1 MDAVVGGATEEENAM
16 KVQGG
21 LTNYGQAIG
30 ILMLD
35 TVFPRIPGDIGNA
48 TTFPFPVRYRVVKG
62 ASLSRVVKQCDP
74 TLIQP
79 FIEGAQELER
89 DGVKAIT
96 TSCGFLAAFQP
107 QIADSVKV
115 PVFTSSLIQV
125 HMARALIR
133 RDQKVG
139 VITARAQSLTAQHLR
154 GVGIQDIPVVVVG
167 MDESPE
173 FSGTFIEGKANLDVE
188 RAAAEMTSVATR
200 LIQLYPEVGAIVLE
214 CTNMPPFAK
223 HVQNATGL
231 PVFDIV
237 TLVNYAYSAT
247 QRQRFRGAM

>member
-1 MDAVVGGATEEENAM
+1 M

-48 TTFPFPVRYRVVKG
+48 TTFPFPVRHRVVKG
-62 ASLSRVVKQCDP
+62 ASMTRVIKECDP

-79 FIEGAQELER
+79 FIEGARELER

-107 QIADSVKV
+107 KIAQSVKI
-115 PVFTSSLIQV
+115 PFFTSSLIQV
-125 HMARALIR
+125 HMAHAIIR
-133 RDQKVG
+133 SDQKVG
-139 VITARAQSLTAQHLR
+139 VITARAQSLTEKHFRA
-154 GVGIQDIPVVVVG
+154 VGIQDIPMVVVG

-173 FSGTFIEGKANLDVE
+173 FHGTFIEGKADLDVE
-188 RAAAEMTSVATR
+188 RAAEEITTVATK
-200 LIQLYPEVGAIVLE
+200 LIQLHPELGAIVLE

-223 HVQNATGL
+223 YVQDATKL
-231 PVFDIV
+231 PVFDVV
-237 TLVNYAYSAT
+237 TMVKYVYSAT
-247 QRQRFRGAM
+247 VRREFQGVM

>member
-1 MDAVVGGATEEENAM
+1 M

-48 TTFPFPVRYRVVKG
+48 STFPFPVRYRVVKG
-62 ASLSRVVKQCDP
+62 ASMTRVIKECDP

-79 FIEGAQELER
+79 FIEGARELER

-96 TSCGFLAAFQP
+96 TSCGFLAAFHP

-125 HMARALIR
+125 HMARAVIR
-133 RDQKVG
+133 SDQKVG
-139 VITARAQSLTAQHLR
+139 VITARAQSLTQQHFR
-154 GVGIQDIPVVVVG
+154 GVGIQDIPMVVVG

-173 FSGTFIEGKANLDVE
+173 FSGTFIEGKADLDVE
-188 RAAAEMTSVATR
+188 RAAQEMTSVAAK
-200 LIQLYPEVGAIVLE
+200 LVELHPEVGAIVLE
-214 CTNMPPFAK
+214 CTNMPPFAR
-223 HVQNATGL
+223 HVQDATSL
-231 PVFDIV
+231 PVFDVV
-237 TLVNYAYSAT
+237 TMVKYAYSAAL
-247 QRQRFRGAM
+247 RQRFRGAM